1 MKDLKNLPSMPFI
14 VDRYM
19 GDTRHLTLEEHGA
32 YLLLLCEMWR
42 NAAYIDDDDLSNSR
56 ILGVQPDDWQ
66 RLKLRL
72 TPLLIFG
79 GGQIT
84 QKRLQLQ
91 WNYAQENRL
100 RNSEKGKAGVAA
112 KAERARASNS
122 IRNLAAASINSVK
135 PPAET
140 KHPYKKEDIPLPLS
154 NSYAPRADTGP
165 DTDIRDSRGPA
176 LENVS
181 RLLQTNLMRKGQA
194 A

>member
-42 NAAYIDDDDLSNSR
+42 NAAFIDDDDLSNAR

-66 RLKLRL
+66 RLKHRL

-79 GGQIT
+79 NGKIT

-100 RNSEKGKAGVAA
+100 RNSEKGKAGVIA
-112 KAERARASNS
+112 KAERKAALNS
-122 IRNLAAASINSVK
+122 IRGLSTGLSCAPGKEVK
-135 PPAET
+135 TSAET
-140 KHPYKKEDIPLPLS
+140 KHPYKKDIPIPLS
-154 NSYAPRADTGP
+154 NTVGREGGSEQEPIAGIP
-165 DTDIRDSRGPA
+165 D
-176 LENVS
+176 
-181 RLLQTNLMRKGQA
+181 RLNTPLLRRHG
-194 A
+194 

>member
-1 MKDLKNLPSMPFI
+1 MKDIKNLPSMPFI
-14 VDRYM
+14 VDRYL

-42 NAAYIDDDDLSNSR
+42 NAAFIDDDDLSNAR

-79 GGQIT
+79 NGKIT

-100 RNSEKGKAGVAA
+100 RQSEKGKAGAVA
-112 KAERARASNS
+112 KAERAAVLKS
-122 IRNLAAASINSVK
+122 IRGVSTGKSSVDEKSEK
-135 PPAET
+135 PSAEI
-140 KHPYKKEDIPLPLS
+140 KHPYKKIIPIPSSDSITVKGDEELPEI
-154 NSYAPRADTGP
+154 PHH
-165 DTDIRDSRGPA
+165 
-176 LENVS
+176 
-181 RLLQTNLMRKGQA
+181 LLRTNLMKRSA
-194 A
+194 